1 MRNLRS
7 DEMGRIIRMTT
18 TYEKTHLRGKP
29 VHTYIV
35 TSSNNDGSVNY
46 TCVECGETIRGGVE

>member
-1 MRNLRS
+1 MNNQKIS
-7 DEMGRIIRMTT
+7 
-18 TYEKTHLRGKP
+18 KP

-46 TCVECGETIRGGVE
+46 TCVDCGEEIRGGIE